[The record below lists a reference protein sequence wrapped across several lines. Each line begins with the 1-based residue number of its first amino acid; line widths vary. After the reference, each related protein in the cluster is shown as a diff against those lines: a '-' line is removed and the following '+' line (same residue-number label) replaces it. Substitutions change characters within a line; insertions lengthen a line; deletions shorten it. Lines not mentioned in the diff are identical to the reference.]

1 MATKK
6 KAAKT
11 ERKKATPATKGAFA
25 FTRAN
30 HLTLFI
36 GLVVIVIGYITLRM
50 GSITLAPLLLV
61 LGYCVIIPIG
71 ILLRP
76 KKEPKAQRGN
86 PSKHTPKPQN

>member
-6 KAAKT
+6 KAVKPAKKKPTSAKT
-11 ERKKATPATKGAFA
+11 STFS

-30 HLTLFI
+30 YWTLFI
-36 GLVVIVIGYITLRM
+36 GLVVIVVGFITLRM
-50 GSITLAPLLLV
+50 GSITLAPILLV

-76 KKEPKAQRGN
+76 KNEPEAK
-86 PSKHTPKPQN
+86 K